1 MNKKGTDDNQLIVNN
16 NLSLLILGMTLVYTN
31 NSGWQS
37 TRLRQVVLW
46 QCAMNTLLL
55 QILFIFAATWLIF
68 DGARILSMRS

>member
-1 MNKKGTDDNQLIVNN
+1 MILVNKKGTDYNQLIVNN
-16 NLSLLILGMTLVYTN
+16 NLSLLILGMTLVYTI

-37 TRLRQVVLW
+37 PRQVVLW

-55 QILFIFAATWLIF
+55 QILFCVIF